1 MSGNETSNWFLDTGA
16 STHMTP
22 THSTLGQSITCTGKD
37 CVIIGNGASLP
48 ITHTSKLSPS
58 PDLYLLDVLVAPYLT
73 KNLLFIS
80 KLTHD
85 FPLSVTFNN
94 NFFTVQNRQMGRVV
108 ATDKRDGG
116 LYVLERGHSVFISVL
131 KSKSLHALYDLWHS
145 RLGYVNHST
154 ISFLNKKRQ
163 LYLTSLLS
171 SPKLCD
177 TCQLAKNHRLPY
189 SHNEHRSSSVLDLIH

>member
-94 NFFTVQNRQMGRVV
+94 NFFTVQNRQTGKVV
-108 ATDKRDGG
+108 ATGKRDGG
-116 LYVLERGHSVFISVL
+116 LYVLERGYSTFISVL
-131 KSKSLHALYDLWHS
+131 KNKSLHASYDLWHS
-145 RLGYVNHST
+145 YIRHVNHYV
-154 ISFLNKKRQ
+154 ISFLNKKK
-163 LYLTSLLS
+163 TVLS
-171 SPKLCD
+171 STIK
-177 TCQLAKNHRLPY
+177 R
-189 SHNEHRSSSVLDLIH
+189 